1 MTTPSPYPPADPGDR
16 LDSDSV
22 QAVRAAGAF
31 WACLRG
37 NGGGA
42 RAGRPVLPSDPTPPT
57 RGVTPYLYFL
67 VSGIFHYLG
76 PAFATLLFAAIA
88 PLGVAWLRI
97 TSAALI
103 FAAWRQPWR
112 RLPGMSRADLLLIA
126 ALGATLAAMNACFY
140 LAIARLPLATV
151 GAIEFLGPIA
161 VAAAG
166 IRDRRNW
173 IALLIA
179 AVGVYLLT
187 GVRLPREPLG
197 YLFAFA
203 NCGLFM
209 AYLVLGH
216 RAAASG
222 SAAGIDRVAAAMMVA
237 ALVATPFCLGSAL
250 PALAVP
256 LLVLAG
262 VGVGV
267 ASSVIPY
274 VTDQLAMARLPRS
287 TFALMLSL
295 LPAMAAVIG
304 VLILGQRL
312 WPSEFSGIAM
322 IAAGVA
328 LHRPARAARPQP

>member
-1 MTTPSPYPPADPGDR
+1 MTIPLSHPPTDPGDR
-16 LDSDSV
+16 FDSDAI
-22 QAVRAAGAF
+22 QMARAAGNI
-31 WACLRG
+31 WACPRNG
-37 NGGGA
+37 DDGRGGGRSGA
-42 RAGRPVLPSDPTPPT
+42 SGGAPPAP
-57 RGVTPYLYFL
+57 GIAPYLYFL
-67 VSGIFHYLG
+67 ISGIFHYLG
-76 PAFATLLFAAIA
+76 PAFATLLFAAVA

-97 TSAALI
+97 ASAAVI
-103 FAAWRQPWR
+103 FAAWRRPWR
-112 RLPGMSRADLLLIA
+112 RLKGMTRQDILLTGG
-126 ALGATLAAMNACFY
+126 LGLVLAAMNACFY
-140 LAIARLPLATV
+140 LAIARLPLASV

-173 IALLIA
+173 VALLIA
-179 AVGVYLLT
+179 AAGVYLLT
-187 GVRLPREPLG
+187 GIRLPQEPVG

-216 RAAASG
+216 RAAAAG
-222 SAAGIDRVAAAMMVA
+222 SAAGIDRVAAAMLIA
-237 ALVATPFCLGSAL
+237 AIVATPFCLAPAL
-250 PALAVP
+250 PAFAVP
-256 LLVLAG
+256 MLVLAG
-262 VGVGV
+262 IGVGI

-274 VTDQLAMARLPRS
+274 VTDQLAMARLPRG
-287 TFALMLSL
+287 TFALMLAL

-328 LHRPARAARPQP
+328 LHRPARPIAPQP

>member
-1 MTTPSPYPPADPGDR
+1 MTSPLPHRPIEPGNRFDN
-16 LDSDSV
+16 DTI
-22 QAVRAAGAF
+22 QAARAAGSL
-31 WACLRG
+31 WACLRASG
-37 NGGGA
+37 DDRRDGRPGAPGGA
-42 RAGRPVLPSDPTPPT
+42 PAVG
-57 RGVTPYLYFL
+57 GVVPYLYFL
-67 VSGIFHYLG
+67 ISGVFHYLG
-76 PAFATLLFAAIA
+76 PAFATLLFAAVA

-97 TSAALI
+97 VSAAVI
-103 FAAWRQPWR
+103 FAAWRRPWR
-112 RLPGMSRADLLLIA
+112 RLNGMTRQEMLLIG
-126 ALGATLAAMNACFY
+126 ALGLTLAAMNACFY

-173 IALLIA
+173 VALLIA
-179 AVGVYLLT
+179 ATGVYLLT
-187 GVRLPREPLG
+187 GIRLPQEPLG

-209 AYLVLGH
+209 AYLMLGH
-216 RAAASG
+216 RAAAAG
-222 SAAGIDRVAAAMMVA
+222 SAAGIDRVAAAMVIA
-237 ALVATPFCLGSAL
+237 AIVATPFCLAPAL
-250 PALAVP
+250 PAFAVP
-256 LLVLAG
+256 MLILAG
-262 VGVGV
+262 IGVGI

-274 VTDQLAMARLPRS
+274 VTDQLAMARLPRG
-287 TFALMLSL
+287 TFALMLAL

-328 LHRPARAARPQP
+328 LHRPVRPSAPQF

>member
-1 MTTPSPYPPADPGDR
+1 MTRPLPHPPIDPSDR
-16 LDSDSV
+16 FDSDAI
-22 QAVRAAGAF
+22 QMARAAGKF
-31 WACLRG
+31 WTCLCGRG
-37 NGGGA
+37 REQPGA
-42 RAGRPVLPSDPTPPT
+42 PGRTPPAP
-57 RGVTPYLYFL
+57 GVSPYLYFL

-76 PAFATLLFAAIA
+76 PAFATLLFAAVA

-97 TSAALI
+97 VSAAVI
-103 FAAWRQPWR
+103 FAAWRRPWR
-112 RLPGMSRADLLLIA
+112 CLKSMTRQKMLLIL
-126 ALGATLAAMNACFY
+126 ALGLTLAAMNACFY

-173 IALLIA
+173 VALLIA
-179 AVGVYLLT
+179 AAGVYLLT
-187 GVRLPREPLG
+187 GIRLPQEPIG

-216 RAAASG
+216 RAAAEG
-222 SAAGIDRVAAAMMVA
+222 SAAGIDRVAAAMLIA
-237 ALVATPFCLGSAL
+237 AIVATPFCLGPAL
-250 PALAVP
+250 PAFAVP
-256 LLVLAG
+256 MLVLAG
-262 VGVGV
+262 IGVGI

-274 VTDQLAMARLPRS
+274 VTDQLAMARLPRG
-287 TFALMLSL
+287 TFALLLAL

-304 VLILGQRL
+304 LLILGQRL

-328 LHRPARAARPQP
+328 LHRPARPIAPQF

>member
-1 MTTPSPYPPADPGDR
+1 MTSPLPHPPIDPGDR
-16 LDSDSV
+16 FDSD
-22 QAVRAAGAF
+22 AIHTARAAGSI

-37 NGGGA
+37 DGGSRDRRQPGAPGGA
-42 RAGRPVLPSDPTPPT
+42 PPAP
-57 RGVTPYLYFL
+57 GVTPYLYFL

-76 PAFATLLFAAIA
+76 PAFATLLFAAVA

-97 TSAALI
+97 ASAAVI
-103 FAAWRQPWR
+103 FVAWRRPWR
-112 RLPGMSRADLLLIA
+112 RLKSMTRQDMLLIG
-126 ALGATLAAMNACFY
+126 ALGLVLAAMNACFY

-166 IRDRRNW
+166 IHDRRNW

-179 AVGVYLLT
+179 AAGVYLLT
-187 GVRLPREPLG
+187 GIRLPQEPVG

-216 RAAASG
+216 RAASAG
-222 SAAGIDRVAAAMMVA
+222 SAVGIDRVAAAMLIA
-237 ALVATPFCLGSAL
+237 AIVATPFCLAPAL
-250 PALAVP
+250 PAFAAP
-256 LLVLAG
+256 MLVLAG
-262 VGVGV
+262 IGVGI

-274 VTDQLAMARLPRS
+274 VTDQLAMARLPRG
-287 TFALMLSL
+287 TFALMLAL

-304 VLILGQRL
+304 VLVLGQRL

-328 LHRPARAARPQP
+328 LHRPARPIAPQF

>member
-1 MTTPSPYPPADPGDR
+1 MTAPFPHVPARPGNR
-16 LDSDSV
+16 FDSDTIL
-22 QAVRAAGAF
+22 AARAAGNF
-31 WACLRG
+31 WTCLRG
-37 NGGGA
+37 NGGGGGTAATGSASPMPPA
-42 RAGRPVLPSDPTPPT
+42 RGAA
-57 RGVTPYLYFL
+57 PYLYFL
-67 VSGIFHYLG
+67 ISGIFHYLG
-76 PAFATLLFAAIA
+76 PAFATLLFAAVA

-97 TSAALI
+97 ASAALI
-103 FAAWRQPWR
+103 FAAWRRPWR
-112 RLPGMSRADLLLIA
+112 LLGRASRTELLLIG
-126 ALGATLAAMNACFY
+126 ALGLTLAAMNACFY

-151 GAIEFLGPIA
+151 GAIEFMGPIT

-166 IRDRRNW
+166 LRDRRNW

-179 AVGVYLLT
+179 AVGVYLLS
-187 GVRLPREPLG
+187 GARLPREPLG

-222 SAAGIDRVAAAMMVA
+222 SAAGLDRVAAAMLVA
-237 ALVATPFCLGSAL
+237 AVIATPFCLA
-250 PALAVP
+250 PAFPAFAVP
-256 LLVLAG
+256 VLVLAG
-262 VGVGV
+262 IGVGIS
-267 ASSVIPY
+267 SSVIPY

-287 TFALMLSL
+287 TFALMLAL

-328 LHRPARAARPQP
+328 LHRPRSLSPRR